1 MEVPNMSEYAAL
13 VAIDWADQ
21 QHAICLSDPSTGERE
36 QTIVKHTPQALQ
48 EWALS
53 LRQRFAGQPIAVC
66 LEQSRGPLI
75 YALLQYDFFVLY
87 PINPATLA
95 KYRQAFSTAHGKDD
109 PTDADYLLDLLEHH
123 RNRLRP
129 WRPDD
134 EKTRT
139 LRLLVE
145 QRRRLINDRTRLSN
159 RLTALLKGYFPQV
172 LGWFDDIRTL
182 LVCDFLERWPQL
194 SWLQQARP
202 ASVNKFLR
210 SHHSTSVA
218 TNQRRLAEIKIAIP
232 LTTDAAVMTAS
243 VINVKVLVTQMKTVI
258 AAISEYD
265 RHLEAL
271 CLTHE
276 DYELF
281 ASLPGAGPVHAARL
295 TAALGSDRRRW
306 QSADE
311 LVTFAGIAP
320 IIERSGKQFHIR
332 WRYFCPKFFR
342 QTFHEFAAQSIQD
355 SFWARAYYSSQRA
368 KGKDHH
374 AAIRALAF
382 KWIRIIWKCWHART
396 PYNEVIYLESLRK
409 KGSSLLKFAADYHL

>member
-1 MEVPNMSEYAAL
+1 MSEYAAL

-21 QHAICLSDPSTGERE
+21 KHAVCLSDPSIGERE
-36 QTIVKHTPQALQ
+36 QTIVKHTPAALQ

-53 LRQRFAGQPIAVC
+53 LRQRFAGQQIAVC

-75 YALLQYDFFVLY
+75 YALLQYDFLVLY

-109 PTDADYLLDLLEHH
+109 PSDADYLLDLLEHH
-123 RNRLRP
+123 RDRLRS
-129 WRPDD
+129 WKPDD

-145 QRRRLINDRTRLSN
+145 QRRRLVSDRTRFSN

-172 LGWFDDIRTL
+172 LDWFEDIRTR

-194 SWLQQARP
+194 SLLQQARP
-202 ASVNKFLR
+202 ATIDKFLR
-210 SHHSTSVA
+210 SHHSTSKA
-218 TNQRRLAEIKIAIP
+218 TNQRRLSDIKTAIP
-232 LTTDAAVMTAS
+232 LITDAAVMTSS
-243 VINVKVLVTQMKTVI
+243 VINVKVLVAQMKTVI
-258 AAISEYD
+258 AALAEYD
-265 RHLEAL
+265 RHIEAL
-271 CLTHE
+271 CQTHD
-276 DYELF
+276 DYHLF
-281 ASLPGAGPVHAARL
+281 AALPAAGAVHAARL
-295 TAALGSDRRRW
+295 TAALGSDRSRW
-306 QSADE
+306 PSADE
-311 LVTFAGIAP
+311 LVRFSGIAP

-342 QTFHEFAAQSIQD
+342 QTFHEYAAQSIQD
-355 SFWARAYYSSQRA
+355 SFWARAYYSHQRA

-374 AAIRALAF
+374 AAVRALAF
-382 KWIRIIWKCWHART
+382 KWMRVIWKCWQTRT

-409 KGSSLLKFAADYHL
+409 KGSSLLKFAADYQQ

>member
-1 MEVPNMSEYAAL
+1 MSEYAAL
-13 VAIDWADQ
+13 VSIDWADQ
-21 QHAICLSDPSTGERE
+21 QHAVCLSDSSTGERE
-36 QTIVKHTPQALQ
+36 QTIVKHTPAALQ
-48 EWALS
+48 EWALG
-53 LRQRFAGQPIAVC
+53 LRQRFAGQPLAVC

-95 KYRQAFSTAHGKDD
+95 KYRQAFSTARGKDD

-129 WRPDD
+129 WHPD

-172 LGWFDDIRTL
+172 LDWFDDIRTV

-194 SWLQQARP
+194 SLLQQARP
-202 ASVNKFLR
+202 ATVDKFLR
-210 SHHSTSVA
+210 SHHSTSKT
-218 TNQRRLAEIKIAIP
+218 TNQRRLSEIKTALP
-232 LTTDAAVMTAS
+232 LTTDAAVMTSS
-243 VINVKVLVTQMKTVI
+243 VLNVKVLVAQMQTVI
-258 AAISEYD
+258 AAIAEYD

-271 CLTHE
+271 CQTHD
-276 DYELF
+276 DYHLF
-281 ASLPGAGPVHAARL
+281 AALPGAGPVHAARL
-295 TAALGSDRRRW
+295 TAALGSDRSRW

-311 LVTFAGIAP
+311 LVRFSGIAP
-320 IIERSGKQFHIR
+320 IIERSGKQFRIR

-374 AAIRALAF
+374 AAVRALAF
-382 KWIRIIWKCWHART
+382 KWIRIIWKCWHTRT
-396 PYNEVIYLESLRK
+396 PYNEVIYLECLRK
-409 KGSSLLKFAADYHL
+409 QGSSLLKFAADYQH

>member
-1 MEVPNMSEYAAL
+1 MKVPNMSEYAAL
-13 VAIDWADQ
+13 VSIDWADQ
-21 QHAICLSDPSTGERE
+21 QHAVCLLDPRTGERE
-36 QTIVKHTPQALQ
+36 QSIVKHTPAALQ
-48 EWALS
+48 EWALA

-95 KYRQAFSTAHGKDD
+95 KYRQAFSTGRGKDD

-129 WRPDD
+129 WHPDD
-134 EKTRT
+134 QKTRT

-172 LGWFDDIRTL
+172 LDWFEDIRTR
-182 LVCDFLERWPQL
+182 LVCDFLERWPEL
-194 SWLQQARP
+194 SALQRVRP
-202 ASVNKFLR
+202 ATLNQFFR
-210 SHHSTSVA
+210 SHHSTSNS
-218 TNQRRLAEIKIAIP
+218 TNQRRLSEIKTAIP
-232 LTTDAAVMTAS
+232 LTTDEAVMTSS
-243 VINVKVLVTQMKTVI
+243 VINVKVLVAQMRTLI

-271 CLTHE
+271 CQTHD
-276 DYELF
+276 DYHLF
-281 ASLPGAGPVHAARL
+281 AALPGAGLVHAARL
-295 TAALGSDRRRW
+295 TAAFGSDRRRW
-306 QSADE
+306 QTVDE
-311 LVTFAGIAP
+311 LVRFSGIAP
-320 IIERSGKQFHIR
+320 IIERSGKQFRIR
-332 WRYFCPKFFR
+332 WRYFCPKFLR
-342 QTFHEFAAQSIQD
+342 QTFHEYAAQSIQD

-374 AAIRALAF
+374 AAVRALAF
-382 KWIRIIWKCWHART
+382 KWIRVIWKCWQTRT

-409 KGSSLLKFAADYHL
+409 KGSSLLKFVADHPA

>member
-1 MEVPNMSEYAAL
+1 MSEYAAL

-21 QHAICLSDPSTGERE
+21 QHAVCLSDASTGERE
-36 QTIVKHTPQALQ
+36 QTIVKHTPAALQ
-48 EWALS
+48 EWALG
-53 LRQRFAGQPIAVC
+53 LRQRFVGQPIAVC

-129 WRPDD
+129 WHPDD
-134 EKTRT
+134 QKTRT

-172 LGWFDDIRTL
+172 LDWFEDIRTL

-194 SWLQQARP
+194 SVLQQARP
-202 ASVNKFLR
+202 ATIDKFLR
-210 SHHSTSVA
+210 SHHSTSKA
-218 TNQRRLAEIKIAIP
+218 TNQRRLTEIKTALP
-232 LTTDAAVMTAS
+232 LTRDEAVMTSS
-243 VINVKVLVTQMKTVI
+243 VLNVKVLVAQMKTTI

-271 CLTHE
+271 CLTHQ

-295 TAALGSDRRRW
+295 TAALGSDRSRW
-306 QSADE
+306 QTADE
-311 LVTFAGIAP
+311 LVTFSGIAP
-320 IIERSGKQFHIR
+320 IIERSGKQFRIR

-355 SFWARAYYSSQRA
+355 SFWARAYYCRQRA

-374 AAIRALAF
+374 AAVRALAF
-382 KWIRIIWKCWHART
+382 KWIRIIWKCWQSRT

-409 KGSSLLKFAADYHL
+409 KGSSLLKFAADYQN

>member
-1 MEVPNMSEYAAL
+1 MSEYAAL

-21 QHAICLSDPSTGERE
+21 QHAVCLLDPSTGARE
-36 QTIVKHTPQALQ
+36 QAIVKHTPAALQ
-48 EWALS
+48 EWALN

-66 LEQSRGPLI
+66 LEPSRGPLI
-75 YALLQYDFFVLY
+75 SALLQSGFFVLY

-95 KYRQAFSTAHGKDD
+95 KYRQAFSTARGKDD

-129 WRPDD
+129 WHPDD

-139 LRLLVE
+139 LRLVVE
-145 QRRRLINDRTRLSN
+145 QRRRLTGDRSRGSN
-159 RLTALLKGYFPQV
+159 RFTALRKGYFPQV
-172 LGWFDDIRTL
+172 WDWFEDTRTQ
-182 LVCDFLERWPQL
+182 LVCDFLGLWPQL
-194 SWLQQARP
+194 SLLQQPRP
-202 ASVNKFLR
+202 ATIDKFLR
-210 SHHSTSVA
+210 SHHSTSKP
-218 TNQRRLAEIKIAIP
+218 TNLRRLTEIETALP
-232 LTTDAAVMTAS
+232 LTTDAAVMTSS
-243 VINVKVLVTQMKTVI
+243 VINVKALVAQMKTVI

-271 CLTHE
+271 CQTHD
-276 DYELF
+276 DYHLF
-281 ASLPGAGPVHAARL
+281 AALPGAGPVHAARL
-295 TAALGSDRRRW
+295 TAALGSDRSRW

-320 IIERSGKQFHIR
+320 IIERSGKQFRIR

-355 SFWARAYYSSQRA
+355 SFWARAYYSMQRA

-374 AAIRALAF
+374 AAVRALAF
-382 KWIRIIWKCWHART
+382 KWIRVIWKCWQTRT

-409 KGSSLLKFAADYHL
+409 SGSPLLKFAADHQT

>member
-1 MEVPNMSEYAAL
+1 MTEYAAL
-13 VAIDWADQ
+13 VSIDWADQ
-21 QHAICLSDPSTGERE
+21 QHAVCLLNPSTGERE
-36 QTIVKHTPQALQ
+36 QTIVKHTPAALQ

-53 LRQRFAGQPIAVC
+53 LRQRFTGQPIAVC

-95 KYRQAFSTAHGKDD
+95 KYRQAFSTARGKDD
-109 PTDADYLLDLLEHH
+109 PSDADYLLDLLEHH

-129 WRPDD
+129 WCPDD
-134 EKTRT
+134 QKTRT

-172 LGWFDDIRTL
+172 LDWFEDIRTR

-194 SWLQQARP
+194 SLLQQARP
-202 ASVNKFLR
+202 KTVDRFLR
-210 SHHSTSVA
+210 SHHSTSNS
-218 TNQRRLAEIKIAIP
+218 TNQRRLSEIKTAIP
-232 LTTDAAVMTAS
+232 LTKDEAVMIAS
-243 VINVKVLVTQMKTVI
+243 VINVKVLVAQMQTII

-271 CLTHE
+271 CQTHD
-276 DYELF
+276 DYHLF
-281 ASLPGAGPVHAARL
+281 AALPGAGPIHAARL
-295 TAALGSDRRRW
+295 TAALGSDRSRW
-306 QSADE
+306 QTADE
-311 LVTFAGIAP
+311 LVRFSGIAP
-320 IIERSGKQFHIR
+320 IIERSGKQFRIR

-355 SFWARAYYSSQRA
+355 SFWARAYYSMQRA
-368 KGKDHH
+368 KGKEHH
-374 AAIRALAF
+374 AAVRALAF
-382 KWIRIIWKCWHART
+382 KWIRIIWKCWQTRT

-409 KGSSLLKFAADYHL
+409 KGSSLLKFAADYQQ

>member
-1 MEVPNMSEYAAL
+1 MSEYAAL
-13 VAIDWADQ
+13 VSIDWADQ
-21 QHAICLSDPSTGERE
+21 QHAVCLSAPGSGERE
-36 QTIVKHTPQALQ
+36 QTIVKHTPAALQ
-48 EWALS
+48 EWALG

-129 WRPDD
+129 WHPDD

-172 LGWFDDIRTL
+172 LDWFEDIRTR

-194 SWLQQARP
+194 SVLQQARP
-202 ASVNKFLR
+202 ATIDRFLR
-210 SHHSTSVA
+210 SHHSTSKV
-218 TNQRRLAEIKIAIP
+218 TNQRRLTELKTAIP
-232 LTTDAAVMTAS
+232 LTTDQAVMTSS
-243 VINVKVLVTQMKTVI
+243 VINVKVLLAQMKTVI

-271 CLTHE
+271 CQTHQ

-281 ASLPGAGPVHAARL
+281 ASLPGAGPIHAARL
-295 TAALGSDRRRW
+295 TAALGSDRSRW
-306 QSADE
+306 QTVDE
-311 LVTFAGIAP
+311 LLHFSGIAP
-320 IIERSGKQFHIR
+320 VIERSGKQFRIR

-342 QTFHEFAAQSIQD
+342 QTFHEFAAQSIQE
-355 SFWARAYYSSQRA
+355 SFWARAYYSMQRA
-368 KGKDHH
+368 KGKEHH
-374 AAIRALAF
+374 AAVRALAF
-382 KWIRIIWKCWHART
+382 KWIRIIWKCWQTST

-409 KGSSLLKFAADYHL
+409 KGSSLLKFAADYHK